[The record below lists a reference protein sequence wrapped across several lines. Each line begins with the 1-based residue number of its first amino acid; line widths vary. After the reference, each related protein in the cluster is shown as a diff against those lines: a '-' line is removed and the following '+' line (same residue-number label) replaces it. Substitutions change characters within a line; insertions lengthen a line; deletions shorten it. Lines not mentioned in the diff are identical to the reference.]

1 MVFLNFIW
9 NLNLAAHLK
18 FVPGFPPG
26 EEIVVIPK
34 LLMELSFFA
43 EVQLGTV

>member
-1 MVFLNFIW
+1 MMFLNFSW
-9 NLNLAAHLK
+9 NLKLAAHLK

-26 EEIVVIPK
+26 EEIVVLPK

>member
-1 MVFLNFIW
+1 MVFLNLSW
-9 NLNLAAHLK
+9 NGSLTAHLK